1 MTLDDSLGLSDTWER
16 HLVWLL
22 QLALVGLIGYG
33 AVTGSASVSVTA
45 SIALGITL
53 LPAALRREYEY
64 SMDAGLVLW
73 ITVAVFLHSIGSIGI
88 YQQYQWYDEITHTVS
103 ATVVAGFGYAS
114 FRALEVHS
122 DDVAVPSAFRSLFIV
137 VFVLAAGVLW
147 EVFEYALGDLVP
159 VYGVDDIATDFAF
172 NAIGGLIV
180 AIWGAGHVSGLVG
193 FLRDRLRSN
202 ADQ

>member
-1 MTLDDSLGLSDTWER
+1 MTLGDLLDVSDTWER
-16 HLVWLL
+16 RLVWLL

-33 AVTGSASVSVTA
+33 TVTGRASVSVTA
-45 SIALGITL
+45 GLALGVTL
-53 LPAALRREYEY
+53 LPAVLRREYGY
-64 SMDAGLVLW
+64 AMDAGLVLW
-73 ITVAVFLHSIGSIGI
+73 ITAAVFLHSLGSIGI
-88 YQQYQWYDEITHTVS
+88 YRQYQWYDEVTHTVS
-103 ATVVAGFGYAS
+103 SIVVAGFGYAS
-114 FRALEVHS
+114 FRALELHS

-159 VYGVDDIATDFAF
+159 VYGVDDIATDFVF

-180 AIWGAGHVSGLVG
+180 AIWGAGHVGGLVG
-193 FLRDRLRSN
+193 FLRDRLRST